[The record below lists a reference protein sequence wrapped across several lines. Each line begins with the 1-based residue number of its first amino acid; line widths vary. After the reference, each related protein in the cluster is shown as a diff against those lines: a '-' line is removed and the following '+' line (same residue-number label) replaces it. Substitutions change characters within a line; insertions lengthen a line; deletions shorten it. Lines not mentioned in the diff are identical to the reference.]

1 MAGKNGVTVR
11 NRVPWRAQTMTVIR
25 LSLSNYLRSGWIFLE
40 VAIALAAV
48 ALAPAAAHSDN
59 AGGLPSFFGLSGTLF
74 IGESLIGS
82 LLLGRRAFG
91 PSAYMF
97 LARLPS
103 RRPYAAGVALAAAAL
118 RIPLLVLMLTLGL
131 ALGKIV
137 DPPVDWLIFAGL
149 GMLLPACVVASIAIL
164 LSPPVGTRI
173 TLAIFLAW
181 LLVIFRPTRTTAGLT
196 PDVNRALDLLWVP
209 LRPALDSIASSTH
222 GIAAGW
228 SVVPVLVQA
237 AYLIGIAV
245 LAGVLLER
253 RTLDLH

>member
-1 MAGKNGVTVR
+1 MSLRTR
-11 NRVPWRAQTMTVIR
+11 LPWRSHTTTVIR
-25 LSLSNYLRSGWIFLE
+25 LSLANYLRSGWIYLE
-40 VAIALAAV
+40 LAIVLGAV
-48 ALAPAAAHSDN
+48 ALAPAAANSDT

-103 RRPYAAGVALAAAAL
+103 RRPYAAGVALASAAL
-118 RIPLLVLMLTLGL
+118 RIPLLALMVTLGIG
-131 ALGKIV
+131 LGKIV
-137 DPPVDWLIFAGL
+137 DPPVGWLVLASL
-149 GMLLPACVVASIAIL
+149 GMLLPACLVASIAIL

-173 TLAIFLAW
+173 TLAIGLVW
-181 LLVIFRPTRTTAGLT
+181 LLVIFRPTRATAGLP

-209 LRPALDSIASSTH
+209 LRPALDSIVASTH
-222 GIAAGW
+222 EMTAGW
-228 SVVPVLVQA
+228 SVVPILVQT
-237 AYLIGIAV
+237 AYLVGIAV
-245 LAGVLLER
+245 LAGTLLER